1 LGEFS
6 QKALGRRIAYL
17 RRKLGLKQKDLA
29 SLLGKT
35 VAAVASWEV
44 GRNLVPTDVIAK
56 LVKEYEVNPLWLLFG
71 EGPMFLSNVLG
82 TAEKEE
88 ELTDQELIKVIKKL
102 DLESVIEDLIR
113 GSEYYARVGIR
124 LREIL
129 EKIREEQ
136 E

>member
-1 LGEFS
+1 MGEFS

>member
-1 LGEFS
+1 MGEFS
-6 QKALGRRIAYL
+6 QKALGRRVAYL